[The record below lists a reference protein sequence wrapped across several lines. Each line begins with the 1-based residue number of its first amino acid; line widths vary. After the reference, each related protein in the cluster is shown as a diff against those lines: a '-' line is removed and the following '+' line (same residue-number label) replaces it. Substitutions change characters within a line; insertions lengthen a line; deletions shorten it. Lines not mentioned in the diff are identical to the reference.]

1 MPRGSECLVLTTS
14 SFCLIEPRGPGQHV
28 VSHSLGLLRRSGG
41 KTKCCEPMHLRGMVV
56 CSKIRIDQVSEIA
69 RIIAW
74 VHSGLGCLQ
83 YGKGHY
89 SPKSTLPRAQEL
101 STLDVRM
108 YHADDDLSG
117 LIHSSIRISSTF
129 GLTSTASTS
138 SHRSLSLTRSR
149 IAMLVPSR
157 SAVSAGHAYLAP
169 SKFLARI
176 LLVVS
181 TNFRPF
187 EPRPNDASNFEC
199 SQIAFSRFTVTF
211 SANENASFTH
221 VRV

>member
-1 MPRGSECLVLTTS
+1 
-14 SFCLIEPRGPGQHV
+14 
-28 VSHSLGLLRRSGG
+28 
-41 KTKCCEPMHLRGMVV
+41 MHRQEMVV
-56 CSKIRIDQVSEIA
+56 YSKIRLHQVSEIA

-89 SPKSTLPRAQEL
+89 VPNSALPRAQGL
-101 STLDVRM
+101 STLDVRV
-108 YHADDDLSG
+108 YHPDDDLFR
-117 LIHSSIRISSTF
+117 LIRSSISIPSTF
-129 GLTSTASTS
+129 GLASMAS
-138 SHRSLSLTRSR
+138 KSFHRSLSLTRSR

-169 SKFLARI
+169 SNFLVRI

-181 TNFRPF
+181 TNVRLF
-187 EPRPNDASNFEC
+187 ELRANDASNFEC